1 MQVGAVR
8 RLQDNESDRA
18 MTQQALEQART
29 LLNELTEAARNGQI
43 IPVRLT
49 GQLQAISDLLTQA
62 AEPEA
67 QTAPEE
73 PTGDLETYRHTLAEF
88 LRHAFHDL
96 RLPLTSIRGYS
107 DMLGNPAMG
116 QLTPMQQQFVDV
128 IKANSR
134 RLESLLVDVSDM
146 SKIRGGVLNLTPKM
160 DMFKN
165 IAMMV
170 EKQMRPLA
178 DELKRT
184 LTLEIPSGLP
194 ILNIDGD
201 MLAKALNK
209 LVENALRYNQPENGI
224 VVLRAAAENG
234 YLLIF
239 VEDNGIGMS
248 PEQVARLGEPYFRS
262 DDERVLAFKGSGLG
276 TPVAF
281 GIIALLGGTISVD
294 SQPEQGTTITVI
306 LPGMT

>member
-1 MQVGAVR
+1 
-8 RLQDNESDRA
+8 

-62 AEPEA
+62 AQPEA
-67 QTAPEE
+67 QAAPEE

>member
-1 MQVGAVR
+1 
-8 RLQDNESDRA
+8 

>member
-1 MQVGAVR
+1 M
-8 RLQDNESDRA
+8 S
-18 MTQQALEQART
+18 QQALEQART

-49 GQLQAISDLLTQA
+49 GQLQAIGDLLAQA

-67 QTAPEE
+67 QAAPEE
-73 PTGDLETYRHTLAEF
+73 PSGDLETYRRTLAEF

-107 DMLGNPAMG
+107 DMLSNPAMG

-146 SKIRGGVLNLTPKM
+146 SKIRGGVLNIAPKM

-165 IAMMV
+165 IAMVV

-209 LVENALRYNQPENGI
+209 LVENALRYNQPEGGI

-234 YLLIF
+234 SLLIF

-248 PEQVARLGEPYFRS
+248 PEQLARLGEPYFRS

-281 GIIALLGGTISVD
+281 GIIALLGGTISVQ

-306 LPGMT
+306 LPGIS

>member
-1 MQVGAVR
+1 
-8 RLQDNESDRA
+8 
-18 MTQQALEQART
+18 MTQQALEQARIQ
-29 LLNELTEAARNGQI
+29 LDELIQAAQQGRI

-49 GQLQAISDLLTQA
+49 GQLQAIGDLLAQA

-67 QTAPEE
+67 PAEAE
-73 PTGDLETYRHTLAEF
+73 PVGDLETYRHDLAEF

-116 QLTPMQQQFVDV
+116 TLTPMQQQFVDV
-128 IKANSR
+128 IKINSR

-146 SKIRGGVLNLTPKM
+146 SKIRGGVLKLSPKM

-165 IAMMV
+165 IAMVV

-194 ILNIDGD
+194 ILTIDGD

-209 LVENALRYNQPENGI
+209 LVENALRYNKPEGGT
-224 VVLRAAAENG
+224 VTLRAAADGGN
-234 YLLIF
+234 LIIF
-239 VEDNGIGMS
+239 VEDTGIGMT

-281 GIIALLGGTISVD
+281 GIIALLGGMIAVE
-294 SQPEQGTTITVI
+294 SQPELGTIVAIT